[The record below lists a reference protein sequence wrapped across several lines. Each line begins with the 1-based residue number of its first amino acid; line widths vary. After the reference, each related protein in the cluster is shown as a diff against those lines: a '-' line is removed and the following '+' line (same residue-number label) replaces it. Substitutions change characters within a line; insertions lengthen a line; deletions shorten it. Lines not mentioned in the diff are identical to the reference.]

1 MIRIGMIEM
10 TIILS
15 PSILAADFSCLADDV
30 KRLEQSGIKDL
41 HLDVMDGHFVK
52 NITFGVDLIKHLRVK
67 TKMNFDAHLMVTNPE
82 NLLQDLKQA
91 GVNSVT
97 VHVEACKHLYHVV
110 ETINK
115 LGMQGGVVL
124 NPATNF
130 ESLKYMAEDDIL
142 KKVLI
147 MSVEPGFGGQAYLP
161 MSTKKIQDLANWRN
175 EHNYK
180 FTIQVDGGINL
191 NNIKTVVK
199 AGATDI
205 VIGSSIFKN
214 REIEK
219 NVRDFKNILGI

>member
-1 MIRIGMIEM
+1 M

>member
-1 MIRIGMIEM
+1 M
-10 TIILS
+10 TVILS

-41 HLDVMDGHFVK
+41 HLDIMDGHFVK
-52 NITFGVDLIKHLRVK
+52 NITFGVDLIKHLRAK
-67 TKMNFDAHLMVTNPE
+67 TQMNFDAHLMVTNPE

-97 VHVEACKHLYHVV
+97 VHLEACKHLYHVV

-130 ESLKYMAEDDIL
+130 EGLKYLAEDDIL

-161 MSTKKIQDLANWRN
+161 MSAKKIQNLANWRD

-180 FTIQVDGGINL
+180 FSIQVDGGINL

-205 VIGSSIFKN
+205 VIGSAMFKS
-214 REIEK
+214 RELEK
-219 NVRDFKNILGI
+219 NVMDFKNVLGI

>member
-1 MIRIGMIEM
+1 M
-10 TIILS
+10 TVILS

-41 HLDVMDGHFVK
+41 HLDIMDGHFVK
-52 NITFGVDLIKHLRVK
+52 NITFGVDLIKHLRAK
-67 TKMNFDAHLMVTNPE
+67 TQMNFDAHLMVMNPE

-97 VHVEACKHLYHVV
+97 VHLEACKHLYHVV

-130 ESLKYMAEDDIL
+130 EGLKYLAEDDIL

-161 MSTKKIQDLANWRN
+161 MSTKKIQDLANWRD

-180 FTIQVDGGINL
+180 FSIQVDGGINL

-205 VIGSSIFKN
+205 VIGSAMFKS
-214 REIEK
+214 RELEK
-219 NVRDFKNILGI
+219 NVMDFKNVLGI